1 MELKMKLENPV
12 IFSTPPYHY
21 LLKSI
26 CRLGNFETG
35 EIERKTFPDG
45 ELYHRIIPP
54 LADRDVVLIGGTVS
68 DTDTLEI
75 YDLGCAMVKYGA
87 KTLTIVIPYYGYSTM
102 ERAVKEG
109 EVVTAKT
116 RARLFSFIPQSQ
128 KGNRIILL
136 DLHSEGI
143 PHYFEGC
150 VRTIHLYAKD
160 IILEGIREL
169 AGNAPFVLASTD
181 AGRAKWVESLAN
193 ELGVK
198 PSFVFKKRVN
208 GKDTKI
214 LEVNA
219 HVRDFQVIIYDD
231 MIRTGS
237 SLINAARAYL
247 EAGALKVSAI
257 VTHGIFPQDSLKK
270 IEESGLFEKIICTD
284 SHPKAV
290 SLENNFLKVKSISS
304 LMYKYLIS

>member
-1 MELKMKLENPV
+1 MKLEDPI
-12 IFSTPPYHY
+12 IFSTQSYEY
-21 LLKSI
+21 LMKAISDI
-26 CRLGNFETG
+26 GNFEEG
-35 EIERKTFPDG
+35 KIERKIFPDG
-45 ELYHRIIPP
+45 ELYHRIIPS
-54 LADRDVVLIGGTVS
+54 LVDRDVVLIGGTVS
-68 DTDTLEI
+68 DSDTLEI

-87 KTLTIVIPYYGYSTM
+87 KTLTIIMPYYGYSTM
-102 ERAVKEG
+102 ERAIKSG

-143 PHYFEGC
+143 PHYFEGS
-150 VRTIHLYAKD
+150 VRTVHLYAKD
-160 IILEGIREL
+160 IILEGIKEL
-169 AGNAPFVLASTD
+169 AGIEPFVLASTD

-198 PSFVFKKRVN
+198 PSFVFKKRISGN
-208 GKDTKI
+208 DTKV

-219 HVRDFQVIIYDD
+219 HVNGFQVIIYDD

-247 EAGALKVSAI
+247 DAGALKVSAI

-270 IEESGLFEKIICTD
+270 IEESKLFEKILCTD
-284 SHPKAV
+284 SHPNALK
-290 SLENNFLKVKSISS
+290 SENNFLRVKSIAS
-304 LMYKYLIS
+304 LMYEYLIS